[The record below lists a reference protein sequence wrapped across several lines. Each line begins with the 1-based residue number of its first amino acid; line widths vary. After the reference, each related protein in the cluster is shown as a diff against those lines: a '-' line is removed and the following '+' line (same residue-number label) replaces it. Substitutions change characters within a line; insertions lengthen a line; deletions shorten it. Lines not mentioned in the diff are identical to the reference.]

1 MFFPPEL
8 GSLVSNPPPP
18 FLVIDIFIY
27 KKYNMRN
34 IKRLSEVDF
43 NRIVKKVINEQSD
56 EMDPNDLYRMYM
68 REIESELRNIDDSYK
83 TLRKLYEYIEMDE
96 NLDQDD
102 KDDLLSGIEDHLP

>member
-1 MFFPPEL
+1 M
-8 GSLVSNPPPP
+8 GK
-18 FLVIDIFIY
+18 VIRLTERDL
-27 KKYNMRN
+27 
-34 IKRLSEVDF
+34 IKL
-43 NRIVKKVINEQSD
+43 VKKVINEQSD
-56 EMDPNDLYRMYM
+56 EMNPNDLYRMYM

>member
-1 MFFPPEL
+1 
-8 GSLVSNPPPP
+8 
-18 FLVIDIFIY
+18 
-27 KKYNMRN
+27 MRN
-34 IKRLSEVDF
+34 IKRLSESDI